1 MENTFLKR
9 VQRTSSIFSLKSE
22 LSFGFNTIPIAS
34 GKSALRQKISN
45 FLAATATCGLLT
57 IPAPI
62 WADGVS
68 SYSSFLRPSSHLAGL
83 LTKHKTNNTNTINH
97 QFLHLFGG
105 VPSSP
110 QQILLGQTRVFAL
123 DTSSLHGEVVR
134 IEQLV
139 NQGFNSEREVARF
152 SIMFDTRSVR
162 CRTQS
167 VGTERVCFV
176 ASDRTGGRDTT
187 CLTVTVVDTDQPN
200 AALAAT
206 NDKIWIHTTFA
217 ADKESFKVEGIEQ
230 FPNNDLRIFDQS
242 GAEIFRKHG
251 YRNEWKGRADGDKKI
266 PVGTY
271 LYWLE
276 DGEGHSMAGYVEVI

>member
-9 VQRTSSIFSLKSE
+9 VQRTSCIFSLKSE
-22 LSFGFNTIPIAS
+22 ISFGFNTIPIAS
-34 GKSALRQKISN
+34 GKSTLRQKISN

-134 IEQLV
+134 IEQL
-139 NQGFNSEREVARF
+139 
-152 SIMFDTRSVR
+152 
-162 CRTQS
+162 
-167 VGTERVCFV
+167 
-176 ASDRTGGRDTT
+176 
-187 CLTVTVVDTDQPN
+187 
-200 AALAAT
+200 
-206 NDKIWIHTTFA
+206 
-217 ADKESFKVEGIEQ
+217 
-230 FPNNDLRIFDQS
+230 
-242 GAEIFRKHG
+242 EI
-251 YRNEWKGRADGDKKI
+251 GRAH
-266 PVGTY
+266 V
-271 LYWLE
+271 
-276 DGEGHSMAGYVEVI
+276 